1 MIIDLHLHSHYSP
14 DGRHSIPQLLDLFSE
29 GDIAGLTDHETI
41 GGWPEFEKE
50 ANKRG
55 IKPVLGIEWFAP
67 GCHILAYFFDG
78 VPNAFYQY
86 MKARRATEK
95 SCMHTLYEEFR
106 KDNPRLKPYN
116 EALKLRAHPENILG
130 LPGFAVAVSKASDI
144 AQEDAE
150 DIVRRQKRA
159 MPDGT
164 RPEPFNPEEIIKNIN
179 GWNAVP
185 VLAHPYRCSQGK
197 DGREKKET
205 VENKIRE
212 LANAGIKGVDVYSW
226 NSNQEELEH
235 LLGLCDE
242 LKLAP
247 IVGSDFH
254 HANKGLRPQDLNAL
268 DRKLIQRIFEW
279 IENLAAPTL

>member
-1 MIIDLHLHSHYSP
+1 MIIDLHLHSNYSP
-14 DGRHSIPQLLDLFSE
+14 DGKHSIPQLLDLFSE

-67 GCHILAYFFDG
+67 GCHILAYFFNG
-78 VPNAFYQY
+78 VPKVFYQF

-95 SCMHTLYEEFR
+95 SCMHTLYKAFR

-130 LPGFAVAVSKASDI
+130 LPAFGEAVSKAFDI
-144 AQEDAE
+144 ALEDAE
-150 DIVRRQKRA
+150 DMVRRQKRS

-164 RPEPFNPEEIIKNIN
+164 RPAPFNPEEIIKNITD
-179 GWNAVP
+179 WNAVP
-185 VLAHPYRCSQGK
+185 VLAHPYRRAQGK
-197 DGREKKET
+197 DGRQEKET

-212 LANAGIKGVDVYSW
+212 LSNAGIKGVDVYSW
-226 NSNQEELEH
+226 NSNQEELKH

-247 IVGSDFH
+247 VIGSDFH
-254 HANKGLRPQDLNAL
+254 HVNKGLNPKTLNTL
-268 DRKLIQRIFEW
+268 DTKLIMRVNEW
-279 IENLAAPTL
+279 ISKLMKNTH